1 MNPTLIYFATTFLM
15 YTALGI
21 CIGLIMLMFIRPSNY
36 IQDLAEDI
44 KSDLD
49 IDINKT
55 SNE

>member
-1 MNPTLIYFATTFLM
+1 MNPTLIYFATTFVM
-15 YTALGI
+15 YTVLGI

-44 KSDLD
+44 KADLN

>member
-1 MNPTLIYFATTFLM
+1 MNPTLIYFATSFMM
-15 YTALGI
+15 YVIFGI
-21 CIGLIMLMFIRPSNY
+21 CIGLFLLLFIRPSNY

-44 KSDLD
+44 KADLN